1 MLLETKAP
9 DYELDFMDPHLP
21 NPEAAFVKV
30 NHVDNLFL
38 CNQDLASN
46 LKGVFLQESN
56 FKSKKCSFEEK
67 LDEVKRDAFAL
78 FEEPEDTES
87 LYDGSFEMD
96 MYGWIYLLEI
106 LFETLIL

>member
-1 MLLETKAP
+1 MLLETNPP

-78 FEEPEDTES
+78 FEDPEDTES

-96 MYGWIYLLEI
+96 MYGWSF
-106 LFETLIL
+106 LFRIRYFSRL